1 MSGKW
6 RKRKSSGL
14 QYLQVWQH
22 NKQAFVDGR
31 TAGGNK
37 KDSLSEEARLALEK
51 LYELQKK
58 YRG

>member
-6 RKRKSSGL
+6 TKRKSSSL
-14 QYLQVWQH
+14 QHLQVWQH
-22 NKQAFVDGR
+22 NKQAFGGR
-31 TAGGNK
+31 IADGNK
-37 KDSLSEEARLALEK
+37 KDSLSEEARLAIEK